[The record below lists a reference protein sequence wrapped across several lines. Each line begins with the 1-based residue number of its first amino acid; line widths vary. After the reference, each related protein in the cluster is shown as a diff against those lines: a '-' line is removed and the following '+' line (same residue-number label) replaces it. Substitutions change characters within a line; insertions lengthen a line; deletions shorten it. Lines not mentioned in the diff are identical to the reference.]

1 MSWGS
6 LSLWNFLSSI
16 TKIGYY
22 ISISSYTSCTMFFG
36 LKDLLLHPD
45 AFFARVA
52 QGKVNLIPPLV
63 IVGAGMFLNFLG
75 LLLTLGFYKSLISPE
90 FYSHISGGLVGSFI
104 CYSLITPLVIWGFF
118 SFSLYGISRLFA
130 GEGSLPATIQNVGY
144 GMIPLTVSALVP
156 VITSVVTIY
165 NYYAFLAPRISWNM
179 LFPWDVFPGDDSAP
193 IGFFVLLIIGV
204 VVFIWMWYLWILAV
218 RHTHQFTMRKAAI
231 ITVVP
236 VAIYVGVTTPVVY
249 YSEWILRIVTRT

>member
-1 MSWGS
+1 
-6 LSLWNFLSSI
+6 
-16 TKIGYY
+16 
-22 ISISSYTSCTMFFG
+22 MFFG